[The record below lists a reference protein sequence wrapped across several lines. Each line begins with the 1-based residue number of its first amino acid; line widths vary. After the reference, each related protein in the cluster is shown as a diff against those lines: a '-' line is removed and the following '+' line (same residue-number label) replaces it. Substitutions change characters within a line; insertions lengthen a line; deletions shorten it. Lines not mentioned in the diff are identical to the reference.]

1 MNILKAINRDKEICE
16 MKDYIEKETGSSP
29 GLYFWDGE
37 TIDKYRIRLR
47 QMVED
52 IKKNKAEQK

>member
-16 MKDYIEKETGSSP
+16 MKDYFEKETGASP

-37 TIDKYRIRLR
+37 TIEKYRVRLR
-47 QMVED
+47 KMVEE
-52 IKKNKAEQK
+52 IKKNRAGQK